1 MKVGDVIQYTGFKK
15 KVLTGIIIE
24 TGVYAGN
31 RDILVMWE
39 DGEIFTE
46 ERRHMEAIRDAK
58 TR

>member
-1 MKVGDVIQYTGFKK
+1 MKAGDIIQYTGFKK
-15 KVLTGIIIE
+15 KTLTGIVIE

-39 DGEIFTE
+39 DGAIFPE
-46 ERRHMEAIRDAK
+46 ERRHMEAIRDTK